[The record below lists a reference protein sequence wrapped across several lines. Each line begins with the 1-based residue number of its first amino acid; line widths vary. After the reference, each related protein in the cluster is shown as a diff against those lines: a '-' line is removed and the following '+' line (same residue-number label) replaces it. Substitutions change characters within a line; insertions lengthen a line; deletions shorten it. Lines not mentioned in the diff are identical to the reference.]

1 MDEVKLTK
9 SDIIG
14 ITETYMY
21 YRLLDDECKRRIPE
35 KFVRFLEE
43 YSDLTLDVKIH
54 PEIPLELQEISQEG
68 WNLIA
73 QISKF
78 LK

>member
-21 YRLLDDECKRRIPE
+21 YRMLDDECKRMIPE

-43 YSDLTLDVKIH
+43 YSDLTLDVTIR
-54 PEIPLELQEISQEG
+54 PEIPLELQEISREG

-73 QISKF
+73 QISSF